1 MKDEEKRVRTV
12 LHPYVQYLLTKLRDR
27 NTGRADFRQT
37 MKALG
42 TFMAYEVLAETKP
55 ERVKVVTPLGQEAEG
70 TMLPVLEE
78 AVLVSVLRASM
89 PMLEG
94 MLEVFRSSQVGFVVA
109 RRYEAEKGSVED
121 IDAQVHYVNLPD
133 IEGRTLIVV
142 DPMLA
147 TGSTLKK
154 VLSKV
159 LSFGR
164 PSRILV
170 VSAIAT
176 SYGISRVLGT
186 VPDATLYVAS
196 IDEGLDQKGYIL
208 PGLGD
213 AGDRAYS

>member
-109 RRYEAEKGSVED
+109 RRYEAEEGSVED

-133 IEGRTLIVV
+133 IEGRTVIVV

>member
-109 RRYEAEKGSVED
+109 RRYEAENGFVED

-133 IEGRTLIVV
+133 IEGRTVIVV